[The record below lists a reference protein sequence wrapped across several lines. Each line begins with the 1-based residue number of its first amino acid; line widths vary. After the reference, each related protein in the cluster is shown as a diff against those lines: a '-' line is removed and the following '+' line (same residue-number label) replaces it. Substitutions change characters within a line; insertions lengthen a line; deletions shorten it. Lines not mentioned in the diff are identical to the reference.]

1 MLARLLHAT
10 LLAAA
15 LLAVTSEASPMRH
28 GAIDMA
34 PLMSSTTADA
44 IPDQYLVVL
53 KDELSADHVAEH
65 HNWLATTMAFQAAN
79 ADGVMANHIKHVY
92 NVPNGV
98 RGYAGRFSA
107 DVLDAIR
114 TSPHVAYVE
123 QDQVMRTLGVQ
134 NDAPWG
140 LSRISHRNKPDTA
153 HYAEYPFAENAG
165 EGVTVYV
172 VDTGINYNHVDFE
185 GRASWGITIPRR
197 ASDRDGNGHGTHCA
211 GTIAGKR
218 FGVAKKAKVVAV
230 KVLGDNGSGSTSDVI
245 KGIEWVVEQHQERR
259 KKDKHAK
266 SVANS
271 SLGGG
276 KSRVMDST
284 VNAAVEA
291 GVHFAVAAGNDA
303 TNACNSS
310 PAAAEKAIT
319 VGATSQNDAMAYF
332 SNYGKCVDVF
342 APGHNILSTWTGS
355 NTATNTISGTSMAAP
370 HVAGLAAYVLSQHP
384 TKDFTGEELK
394 EYIVKTATKG
404 KITGLPKPKEGGGR
418 PKQPTLPWPFPFPNP
433 GGDGGDAGESP
444 NVLIYTGK
452 VRKNKKG
459 RKIAG
464 VEVEIEEVAEG
475 VKDITLTQE
484 GARRML
490 ADLEDRAEEGLW
502 AWLQNLVL

>member
-15 LLAVTSEASPMRH
+15 FLAVTSEASPMRH

-34 PLMSSTTADA
+34 PLMSSTNADA
-44 IPDQYLVVL
+44 IPDHYLVVL
-53 KDELSADHVAEH
+53 KDDISADHVAEH
-65 HNWLATTMAFQAAN
+65 HNWLATTMAFQAAT
-79 ADGVMANHIKHVY
+79 ADGEVAANHIKHVY
-92 NVPNGV
+92 NVPKGL
-98 RGYAGRFSA
+98 RGYAGRFSS
-107 DVLDAIR
+107 DVLHAIR
-114 TSPHVAYVE
+114 NSPHVAYVE
-123 QDQVMRTLGVQ
+123 QDQVMRPLGVQ

-197 ASDRDGNGHGTHCA
+197 A
-211 GTIAGKR
+211 
-218 FGVAKKAKVVAV
+218 
-230 KVLGDNGSGSTSDVI
+230 
-245 KGIEWVVEQHQERR
+245 
-259 KKDKHAK
+259 
-266 SVANS
+266 
-271 SLGGG
+271 
-276 KSRVMDST
+276 
-284 VNAAVEA
+284 
-291 GVHFAVAAGNDA
+291 
-303 TNACNSS
+303 
-310 PAAAEKAIT
+310 
-319 VGATSQNDAMAYF
+319 
-332 SNYGKCVDVF
+332 NYGKCVDVF

-384 TKDFTGEELK
+384 NKDFTGDELK
-394 EYIVKTATKG
+394 AHIVKTATKG
-404 KITGLPKPKEGGGR
+404 KITGLPKPKEGGG
-418 PKQPTLPWPFPFPNP
+418 PKQPTLPWPFPWPNP
-433 GGDGGDAGESP
+433 GGDAGDAGESP

-459 RKIAG
+459 RKASIAG
-464 VEVEIEEVAEG
+464 VEVEVEEVAEG
-475 VKDITLTQE
+475 VKDIKLTKE
-484 GARRML
+484 DARRML